1 MRRTLVLTG
10 GIGSGKSTA
19 GEVFSRLGADVISAD
34 EAGRAVLE
42 PNGEAF
48 AAVAGRWP
56 EVIVDDRVDRA
67 ILAGIVFSDRDELA
81 ALEALTHPAIRSRI
95 GQALDRSASPVVLVE
110 VPILTLFGESWP
122 VMVVDAPV
130 ETRIERLRGRG
141 MSDDDIRGRL
151 RSQPTRV
158 EWLTA
163 ADVVVDN
170 SGGLEDLEGECRFVW
185 EWVPRL

>member
-1 MRRTLVLTG
+1 LTG
-10 GIGSGKSTA
+10 GIGSGKSSA
-19 GEVFSRLGADVISAD
+19 GGVFARLGADVISAD
-34 EAGRAVLE
+34 EAGRATLE
-42 PNGEAF
+42 PDGEAF
-48 AAVAGRWP
+48 AAVAERWP

-67 ILAGIVFSDRDELA
+67 ALAGIVFSDRDELA

-95 GQALDRSASPVVLVE
+95 AAALDRSASPLVLVE
-110 VPILTLFGESWP
+110 VPILTVFGDTWP

-141 MSDDDIRGRL
+141 MSDDDIQARL
-151 RSQPTRV
+151 ASQPTRG

-170 SGGLEDLEGECRFVW
+170 SGGMEDLEAECRFVW
-185 EWVPRL
+185 EWVRRL